1 MLNGCVNI
9 VYWKS
14 VPIFAHPVHI
24 KTARRQQAHTM
35 HYTDDSNLATI
46 HTITLLWHTW
56 TQNNF

>member
-46 HTITLLWHTW
+46 HTITLL
-56 TQNNF
+56 